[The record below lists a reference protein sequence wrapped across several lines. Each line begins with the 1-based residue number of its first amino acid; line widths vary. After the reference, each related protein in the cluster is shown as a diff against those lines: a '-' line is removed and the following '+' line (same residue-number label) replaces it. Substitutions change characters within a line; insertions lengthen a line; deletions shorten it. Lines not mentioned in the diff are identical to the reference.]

1 MINLPTEDFMGKTIQ
16 TLNRS
21 EIISRLRRE
30 LMQGTDEENS
40 VCKVAAERGVFCKG
54 FKRYTDEDLRRR
66 YDWIVAK
73 NPAMTRED
81 LERIANDW
89 QLAQQEVHELP
100 MACDVQQK
108 VYDTCRGWNDFTDEQ
123 LAKFYFQLTGD
134 EIAIR

>member
-1 MINLPTEDFMGKTIQ
+1 MGRTTIQ
-16 TLNRS
+16 TMTRADA
-21 EIISRLRRE
+21 ISNLRRE
-30 LMQGTDEENS
+30 LMQSTDEENS
-40 VCKVAAERGVFCKG
+40 ICKVAGERGVFCKG
-54 FKRYTDEDLRRR
+54 FKRYTDDELRKR

-73 NPAMTRED
+73 NPLMTRDD

-89 QLAQQEVHELP
+89 QLAQQEVHDMP
-100 MACDVQQK
+100 FACDVQQK

>member
-16 TLNRS
+16 TLNRN
-21 EIISRLRRE
+21 EITSRLRRE

-108 VYDTCRGWNDFTDEQ
+108 VYDTCRGWNDFTNEQ

>member
-1 MINLPTEDFMGKTIQ
+1 MGKTIE
-16 TLNRS
+16 TLNRN
-21 EIISRLRRE
+21 ELIARLRRE

-54 FKRYTDEDLRRR
+54 FTRFTDEELRKR

-108 VYDTCRGWNDFTDEQ
+108 VYDTCRGWNDFTNEQ

-134 EIAIR
+134 QIAIL

>member
-1 MINLPTEDFMGKTIQ
+1 MGKTTE
-16 TLNRS
+16 TLNRN

-54 FKRYTDEDLRRR
+54 FNRFTEEELRNR

-73 NPAMTRED
+73 DPAMTRGD

-123 LAKFYFQLTGD
+123 LAKFYFRITGD